1 MNMFNQDQLKQ
12 MVADAA
18 KDEVLKNM
26 APGGILGIGTGSTA
40 NLFIDAIAPHQKHFA
55 GVVSSSQVSTD
66 RLKKHGFVVLDAN
79 AVSSLP
85 MYVDG
90 ADEIDPKGH
99 MLKGGGGA
107 LTREKIVAQLAQSF
121 VCICD
126 ASKEVDVI
134 GKFPVPVEVIPMA
147 QAQITRVLEQLG
159 GVVTLRKVKGSDQ
172 VFVTDNQAWILDV
185 AGLKVSDPVDL
196 ESEINQIPGVVCNGL
211 FARRKADILLVGGP
225 EGIRRLI
232 Y

>member
-1 MNMFNQDQLKQ
+1 MYTQDQLKA

-18 KDEVLKNM
+18 KNEVLTNM

-40 NLFIDAIAPHQKHFA
+40 NLFIDALAPHKDYFS
-55 GVVSSSQVSTD
+55 GVISSSQASTE
-66 RLKKHGFVVLDAN
+66 RLQKHGFKVLDSN
-79 AVSSLP
+79 LVVSVP
-85 MYVDG
+85 IYVDG

-126 ASKEVDVI
+126 ASKEVDVL
-134 GKFPVPVEVIPMA
+134 GKFPLPVEVIPMA
-147 QAQITRVLEQLG
+147 QAQVTRFLEGLG
-159 GVVTLRKVKGSDQ
+159 AEVSLRKIKGSDQ
-172 VFVTDNQAWILDV
+172 IFITDNQGWILD
-185 AGLKVSDPVDL
+185 AHGLKIVDPVSF
-196 ESEINQIPGVVCNGL
+196 ESEINQIPGVICNGL
-211 FARRKADILLVGGP
+211 FARRRADVLLIGESQGV
-225 EGIRRLI
+225 RRQV

>member
-1 MNMFNQDQLKQ
+1 MNMFTQDQLKQ

-26 APGGILGIGTGSTA
+26 LPGGILGIGTGSTA
-40 NLFIDAIAPHQKHFA
+40 NLFIDALAPHQKHFA
-55 GVVSSSQVSTD
+55 GVVSSSQASSD
-66 RLKKHGFVVLDAN
+66 RLKKHGFIVLDSN
-79 AVSSLP
+79 AVTSLP
-85 MYVDG
+85 IYVDG

-121 VCICD
+121 ICICD

-134 GKFPVPVEVIPMA
+134 GKFPVPVEVVPMA
-147 QAQITRVLEQLG
+147 QAQISRALEKLG
-159 GVVTLRKVKGSDQ
+159 GVVTLRKVKNSDQ

-185 AGLKVSDPVDL
+185 AGLKVSDPVGL
-196 ESEINQIPGVVCNGL
+196 ESEINQIPGVICNGL
-211 FARRKADILLVGGP
+211 FARRKADILLIGSTNGV
-225 EGIRRLI
+225 RRQI